1 MKKNLNLIAIVI
13 FVLLIAGCAGSR
25 GAVYSSLFDHGDIS
39 LSIREFSKEG
49 AKIDY
54 TGNPIMF
61 EYVLA
66 AKIEKNLKKKF
77 VEVKTISPKD
87 IPASDLLLE
96 GRFVT
101 INEGNRGL
109 RYTVGFGAG
118 KTTLAVE
125 GRLMRVKD
133 KKVLIEFEHKKH
145 AWKGAF
151 GGSGE
156 DLLNDNI
163 EDMAEEIAEF
173 IEDPIRN
180 KSEIDNVRGGLM
192 FNPNEQRQD

>member
-1 MKKNLNLIAIVI
+1 MKKKLNLIAIAF

-25 GAVYSSLFDHGDIS
+25 GLVYSSLFDHENIS
-39 LSIREFSKEG
+39 ISIREFSKEG
-49 AKIDY
+49 ATIDY
-54 TGNPIMF
+54 TGKPIMF
-61 EYVLA
+61 EYALA
-66 AKIEKNLKKKF
+66 AKIENNLRKKF
-77 VEVKTISPKD
+77 AEVRIISQTDMPTT
-87 IPASDLLLE
+87 DLVVE
-96 GRFVT
+96 GRFKA
-101 INEGNRGL
+101 IDEGNRSQ
-109 RYTVGFGAG
+109 RYWVGFGAG

-125 GRLMRVKD
+125 GRLIRVKD
-133 KKVLIEFEHKKH
+133 KKVLADFEHKKH

-173 IEDPIRN
+173 IENPIRN

-192 FNPNEQRQD
+192 FNPNE